1 MNASPGFFYPHLQ
14 WPPPMTATRRQM
26 LLKNDKLN
34 NIFAIKEKMLHF
46 WDEKSSTSSQ
56 LLEKLVFWQKEIYE
70 NKIQE
75 LQKFAKYILWL
86 NLNKSF
92 AN

>member
-1 MNASPGFFYPHLQ
+1 
-14 WPPPMTATRRQM
+14 M
-26 LLKNDKLN
+26 LLKNDNLN

-46 WDEKSSTSSQ
+46 WEEKYSTSSE